1 MEFEEHNIEEND
13 DDRDACYELTGDT
26 MVPITT
32 ANGKDYV
39 LGFDKAK
46 LDEMLGL

>member
-1 MEFEEHNIEEND
+1 MVKVYSIND
-13 DDRDACYELTGDT
+13 CP

-32 ANGKDYV
+32 VNDKDYV